1 MPRKMTMT
9 IVLTIE
15 GEFDAP
21 SARGQ
26 LDDTL
31 AQYKEETE
39 TEMEACTVTFEVSE
53 VMQ

>member
-1 MPRKMTMT
+1 MPRKMIMT

-21 SARGQ
+21 AVRGQ

-31 AQYKEETE
+31 AQYRDDTE
-39 TEMEACTVTFEVSE
+39 TEMGACTVTFEISE